1 MGIEIFGID
10 LFTLDEGE
18 RVELPFKR
26 SLPAILIVVAMAVA
40 MTVPAI
46 GVFRS
51 AASEWGRL
59 DSLFDLVGAVFSTGW
74 LMGWSIG
81 LLVLYALVGV
91 LLIGFDAK
99 MVEKALRFGAQE
111 IAADFKLRLRRPF
124 DDRNAQTGARE
135 G

>member
-1 MGIEIFGID
+1 MEKSLYANNFRFGID

-59 DSLFDLVGAVFSTGW
+59 DSLFDLVGGIEPVKQI
-74 LMGWSIG
+74 L
-81 LLVLYALVGV
+81 
-91 LLIGFDAK
+91 
-99 MVEKALRFGAQE
+99 
-111 IAADFKLRLRRPF
+111 
-124 DDRNAQTGARE
+124 
-135 G
+135 